1 MTATLRPYR
10 SSDRDIV
17 CTLLEQGL
25 APYGLTVDYGNTDR
39 DILDIETHYL
49 NNGGAFMV
57 IGVGENIIGMYG
69 IYRVSAVVCEL
80 RKMYLNPSYKGQG
93 YGKQLMNDALAQAVA
108 LGFTEMHLET
118 NSRLVEA
125 IGMYKRYGFE
135 VSADAGHAARCDV
148 CMRKLL

>member
-10 SSDRDIV
+10 SSDRGIV

-25 APYGLTVDYGNTDR
+25 APYGLAVDYENTDQ

-49 NNGGAFMV
+49 KNGGAFMV
-57 IGVGENIIGMYG
+57 LVVDTEIIGMYG
-69 IYRVSAVVCEL
+69 IYRVSAAVCEL

-93 YGKQLMNDALAQAVA
+93 FGKQLMNDALAQAVA
-108 LGFTEMHLET
+108 LGFAEMHLET